1 MLRREVFK
9 FFGAGGAVLAS
20 GCGTPQPSGPP
31 SAALAKLPPDVQP
44 YRTAPA
50 TPPRTLP
57 HPPGTVFFA
66 PKAPVFPY
74 YTDRDAVLRDAQG
87 ISDALERYINA
98 WLAGRLTHPNAAE
111 IPKEFLPPGV
121 NLTDFPRFRLVR
133 AADLRP
139 EDVWAARWARPI
151 TRAGY
156 VGFFPDPNVTYLV
169 IPAMLL
175 PFGHKVVVE
184 GEFPRARFFDLQVTP
199 AFRPEDYR
207 YDGGIGVAE
216 VPIVDAD
223 IDPLPGHGNPFR
235 LGANRNLD
243 KRSWR
248 VEFPMVIGDAMAL
261 NPAFRPPFFRGQGNV
276 RYGSGLM
283 FQGAWGAPGSNGH
296 GRGLWDT
303 GQLWARYYLPDRR
316 ADGSVD
322 PLAGV
327 PLPRAWYETPTGER
341 YFIAVDLEPYN
352 RRANR
357 VVQIPEGAPT
367 IEPSDKRLSSAR
379 YGWNKQTGI
388 FRAVVAGIALNTG
401 WAPKEYVRNLDKGV
415 AGRGSD
421 LDGPAVLEQSATSAT
436 YIDYL
441 VRGMELGRGKVVVL
455 TGRLPTYPKTLR
467 GDARFAGGEMRY
479 WSLTGYQVPAGLDF
493 AKAFDKNAVIGV
505 AVHCVCDEEMVLDA
519 QRRYVICLSRP
530 QDRPANA
537 TAAAGVTWVDWGP
550 SPEVSWTLRWLTVGP
565 EWQGSNTPTPQKIG
579 RKADWPEREWDPSAI
594 GTNSHNGALGE
605 YLPRIH
611 YLDASEFAKLGQNVT
626 MDRVP
631 LWRA

>member
-20 GCGTPQPSGPP
+20 GCGTPQPGGPP
-31 SAALAKLPPDVQP
+31 SPALAALPPDVQP
-44 YRTAPA
+44 WRMAPPA
-50 TPPRTLP
+50 APRTLP
-57 HPPGTVFFA
+57 NPPGTAFFA

-74 YTDRDAVLRDAQG
+74 YTDRNAVLRDAQG
-87 ISDALERYINA
+87 ISEALARYIDA
-98 WLAGRLTHPNAAE
+98 WLAGRVPSE

-133 AADLRP
+133 AAEITP
-139 EDVWAARWARPI
+139 ERVWAPRWARPI

-235 LGANRNLD
+235 LGANRNID
-243 KRSWR
+243 KRGWR
-248 VEFPMVIGDAMAL
+248 VEFPMVVGDAMAL
-261 NPAFRPPFFRGQGNV
+261 NPAFRPPHFRGQGNV

-303 GQLWARYYLPDRR
+303 GQLWLRYYLPDRR

-322 PLAGV
+322 ALAGV
-327 PLPRAWYETPTGER
+327 ALPRVHNETPKGER
-341 YFIAVDLEPYN
+341 YFIEVDLAPFT

-357 VVQIPEGAPT
+357 VVQIAESAPA
-367 IEPSDKRLSSAR
+367 EPSDKRMSSAR
-379 YGWNKQTGI
+379 YGWSKQTGI

-415 AGRGSD
+415 AGRGTD

-455 TGRLPTYPKTLR
+455 TGRLPSFPTTLR
-467 GDARFAGGEMRY
+467 RDARFGGGEMRY
-479 WSLTGYQVPAGLDF
+479 WSLTGYEVPGGLDF
-493 AKAFDKNAVIGV
+493 VKAFDKNAVIGV
-505 AVHCVCDEEMVLDA
+505 AVHCVFDEEMVLDA
-519 QRRYVICLSRP
+519 QRRYVICFSRP

-537 TAAAGVTWVDWGP
+537 TPAAGVTWVDWGP
-550 SPEVSWTLRWLTVGP
+550 AAEVSWTLRWLTVGP
-565 EWQGSNTPTPQKIG
+565 EWRGANAPTPEKLG
-579 RKADWPEREWDPSAI
+579 RKPDWAEQAWDPSAI
-594 GTNSHNGALGE
+594 GTNSHNGALGD

-611 YLDASEFAKLGQNVT
+611 YMDASEFAKLGANVT

-631 LWRA
+631 LWRG